1 MFGKTDFVLHIS
13 CIGGIALPVVVIQS
27 LELTED
33 DGNVVADDLFSEPCQ
48 LNEPSVVACTEP
60 STNLSYLHVLFMAAS
75 SETEIIMT
83 KINNGPLQ
91 HRGCCLW
98 FL

>member
-33 DGNVVADDLFSEPCQ
+33 DGNVVADDLFSVPCQ
-48 LNEPSVVACTEP
+48 LN
-60 STNLSYLHVLFMAAS
+60 H
-75 SETEIIMT
+75 
-83 KINNGPLQ
+83 Q
-91 HRGCCLW
+91 
-98 FL
+98 